1 MARFHLCWELG
12 GGLGHAG
19 RLKVLAEAL
28 LARGHHVSISLRDLA
43 QAHALFSGLHGA
55 SPGAPGLQ
63 TVNGPALC
71 VPPLQAPVWLHRTE
85 GLPPNHASHAEIL
98 LTAGYLQAGP
108 LAGMVAGWRAM
119 FSLLQPDV
127 VVADYAPTA
136 ILAARSM
143 GLRSASVGSA
153 FSMPPPGR
161 ALPCLREWENIA
173 PQRLADAEA
182 RVLLAANAVLAH
194 HGAPPL
200 DWTVDLL
207 LGDAPLLT
215 TWPELDLFN
224 RDAPASAAPS
234 PAAFGAVSAGAAPA
248 AARAGVAS
256 AEWYGPAFLPAS
268 GEPPVW
274 PPGEGP
280 KVFAYLKTGH
290 PDHAEVLASLA
301 QEGCRVL
308 CYLPEVAGGKAP
320 PVSALN
326 LAFARGPVALQ
337 AALAEAQ
344 LCVTHCGEATLAQ
357 SMLAGVPVLM
367 LPMQLEQFLTA
378 RRIAAA
384 GMGVN
389 AAMLAKPLDWRG
401 LVRHMLSTPGYAAAA
416 QVFAART
423 QGYKVE
429 VMAAQV
435 AMALERQAAG
445 S

>member
-28 LARGHHVSISLRDLA
+28 VARGHEVSVSLRDLA
-43 QAHALFSGLHGA
+43 QAHGLFSGEGSLH
-55 SPGAPGLQ
+55 L
-63 TVNGPALC
+63 
-71 VPPLQAPVWLHRTE
+71 PPLQAPVWLHRTE
-85 GLPPNHASHAEIL
+85 GMPPNHASHAEIL
-98 LTAGYLQAGP
+98 LTAGYLQAAP
-108 LAGMVAGWRAM
+108 LAGMVDGWRAM
-119 FSLLQPDV
+119 FALLRPDV

-143 GLRSASVGSA
+143 GVRSASVGSA
-153 FSMPPPGR
+153 FSMPPPGQ

-173 PQRLADAEA
+173 PERLAAAEA
-182 RVLLAANAVLAH
+182 RVLQSANAVLAH
-194 HGAPPL
+194 HNAPPL
-200 DWTVDLL
+200 TWAVDLL

-215 TWPELDLFN
+215 TWPELDPFKRGAATTEN
-224 RDAPASAAPS
+224 AAAPGASAV
-234 PAAFGAVSAGAAPA
+234 GANAPA
-248 AARAGVAS
+248 A
-256 AEWYGPAFLPAS
+256 EWLGPAFLPAS
-268 GEPPVW
+268 GEAPVW

-290 PDHAEVLASLA
+290 ADHAEVLAALA

-320 PVSALN
+320 PVTAPN
-326 LAFARGPVALQ
+326 LAYARGPVALQ
-337 AALAEAQ
+337 AALADAQ

-389 AAMLAKPLDWRG
+389 AALLAKPLDWRA
-401 LVRHMLSTPGYAAAA
+401 LVRHILTTPGYAAAA
-416 QVFAART
+416 QAFAART
-423 QGYKVE
+423 KGYKVDE
-429 VMAAQV
+429 MAAHV